1 MDVIKLSNPSFEDT
15 PRKGRAVNGI
25 KGWYD
30 CGIINFPKETAP
42 DIHPSNAWGVDD
54 KAYDGNTYLGLVVR
68 DNDTWE
74 SVSQKL
80 VDDSGEVEPM
90 RGGHCYRVSMAVMR
104 AKNYRS
110 GSRFQFIKSN
120 DTSQSYYYTTPA
132 VVRLWGGN
140 SYCNQK
146 ELLAMSD
153 PIVYSEWK
161 TIELAFIPSEN
172 YDFVTIEAFYKLPLV
187 VPYNGHVLIDNLSD
201 IIQVE
206 CED

>member
-1 MDVIKLSNPSFEDT
+1 
-15 PRKGRAVNGI
+15 
-25 KGWYD
+25 
-30 CGIINFPKETAP
+30 
-42 DIHPSNAWGVDD
+42 
-54 KAYDGNTYLGLVVR
+54 
-68 DNDTWE
+68 
-74 SVSQKL
+74 
-80 VDDSGEVEPM
+80 
-90 RGGHCYRVSMAVMR
+90 MAVMR

-187 VPYNGHVLIDNLSD
+187 VPYNGYVLIDNLSD